1 MPLRSDDCDI
11 RDVVMN
17 MNLGGNGDYYLTLTE
32 YPNEKLQNGSETF
45 KQIHYRMAMS
55 GGFASR
61 HPNVREAFVK
71 LYRAMEE
78 AGLNEF
84 PNGPSE

>member
-1 MPLRSDDCDI
+1 
-11 RDVVMN
+11 
-17 MNLGGNGDYYLTLTE
+17 
-32 YPNEKLQNGSETF
+32 
-45 KQIHYRMAMS
+45 MAMS

-61 HPNVREAFVK
+61 YPDVREAFVK

-84 PNGPSE
+84 PSGPSE